1 MKKILAAGTAGAGA
15 GAGVGFGIVA
25 LAIYAGE
32 SGDLS
37 WIVILFGILGAVAGS
52 VGAALKGG
60 G

>member
-1 MKKILAAGTAGAGA
+1 MAKILAAGVAGT
-15 GAGVGFGIVA
+15 GAGVGVGLGIAV
-25 LAIYAGE
+25 LAIYAGK